1 MSGAVL
7 FALAMTW
14 IGQAESD
21 ARSDATL
28 AEAWL
33 KVCTDRAKDYRIHP
47 AGTADEEFRLLPGAV
62 FYHNQPVRG
71 DDIGAVYV
79 WVQRDGRPAVIGAI
93 FGFSTSSIKDGSR
106 TVFHEMHSLADVPLT
121 AVWHGRATTI
131 EAHFGWK
138 PIPDAP
144 ALGETATQRL
154 RQMRLL
160 SRRFAG
166 HSIDGRGR
174 RWELRL
180 IPRPLY
186 DYEIKGNELVLGG
199 ALFAFCQGTDTEI
212 ILAVEARQTADGQRW
227 HYGCAD
233 FSDYGL
239 YMRFDDAEVWK
250 SPRPFQSGLKWTSKF
265 YRISLPEDDNG
276 PTDKQYESR

>member
-1 MSGAVL
+1 MGWLNLV
-7 FALAMTW
+7 ALALAW
-14 IGQAESD
+14 IGQAESS
-21 ARSDATL
+21 AQSDAEL
-28 AEAWL
+28 AKAWL
-33 KVCTDRAKDYRIHP
+33 KVCTARAKDYRIHP
-47 AGTADEEFRLLPGAV
+47 AGKAEEEFQLLPKPV

-71 DDIGAVYV
+71 DDIGVVYV
-79 WVQRDGRPAVIGAI
+79 WVQGDGRPAVVGAI
-93 FGFSTSSIKDGSR
+93 FGFSTSIKDGSR
-106 TVFHEMHSLADVPLT
+106 TVYHEMHSLADAPLT
-121 AVWHGRATTI
+121 ATWQGQATSI
-131 EAHFGWK
+131 EAHFEWK

-144 ALGETATQRL
+144 APGESAPQRL

-186 DYEIKGNELVLGG
+186 DYETKGNRLVLGG

-212 ILAVEARQTADGQRW
+212 VLAIEARQTAGGQRW

-250 SPRPFQSGLKWTSKF
+250 SPGDFMSGLKWTSKF
-265 YRISLPEDDNG
+265 YRIRLPEDDNG
-276 PTDKQYESR
+276 LGDKE